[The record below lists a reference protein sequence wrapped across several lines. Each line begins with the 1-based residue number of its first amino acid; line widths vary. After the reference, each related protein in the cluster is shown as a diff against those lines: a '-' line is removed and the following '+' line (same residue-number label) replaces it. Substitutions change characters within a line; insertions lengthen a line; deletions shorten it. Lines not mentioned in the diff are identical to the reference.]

1 MGVGE
6 MTYPSTWGALDV
18 AEYMVIKHHL
28 EHFQWNKSAA
38 ARALKISYRFMTYK
52 VNQYCKLE
60 LLVNPHAL
68 STKMTNPHT
77 LCKKNSPIPTNTLD
91 K

>member
-1 MGVGE
+1 
-6 MTYPSTWGALDV
+6 MTFPPEWGALDV
-18 AEYMVIKHHL
+18 AEYQVIKHHL
-28 EHFQWNKSAA
+28 EHYGWNKSAA

-60 LLVNPHAL
+60 LLVNPHKL
-68 STKMTNPHT
+68 N
-77 LCKKNSPIPTNTLD
+77 KKNSPILTNTQD

>member
-1 MGVGE
+1 MN
-6 MTYPSTWGALDV
+6 YPKKWSALDV

-28 EHFQWNKSAA
+28 EHFCWNMSAA

-52 VNQYCKLE
+52 VKQYCSLE
-60 LLVNPHAL
+60 L
-68 STKMTNPHT
+68 MTNPHT
-77 LCKKNSPIPTNTLD
+77 LNKKNCPIPTDTLD

>member
-1 MGVGE
+1 MN
-6 MTYPSTWGALDV
+6 YPNKWSALDV

-28 EHFQWNKSAA
+28 EHFGWNMSAA

-52 VNQYCKLE
+52 VKQYCALE
-60 LLVNPHAL
+60 LMINPHKL
-68 STKMTNPHT
+68 N
-77 LCKKNSPIPTNTLD
+77 KKNSPIPTNNFG